1 MQQMIQTGP
10 QVPAASQHITTA
22 LYDRFVAYIDASDKT
37 VETYGRALRQF
48 FYWIQ
53 REQITQPRR
62 DDVIRYREE
71 LKQKHKPAT
80 VQSYIFAVRQF
91 FRWTAQEGLYPD
103 IADHLKGAK
112 LSTAHKKDPL
122 TVRQA
127 QEILE
132 TQRRK
137 DTLAGARDY
146 AILAAAITGGLRTI
160 EIQRANVE
168 DLRPLG
174 DKTVLY
180 IQGKGREE
188 RAEYVLITEP
198 VEKAIR
204 AYLRKRGRTGG
215 KAPLFS
221 SVSRQNYG
229 ERMTT
234 RSISRIVKN
243 AFIEAGYDSDRL
255 TAHSLRHT
263 AGTLNLLN
271 GGTLQETQQLLRH
284 SNINTTTIYA
294 HNLDKLS
301 SKSEERI
308 SSALFDEYE
317 IRKGEKE

>member
-1 MQQMIQTGP
+1 MQQMIQT
-10 QVPAASQHITTA
+10 QTQAPAVQAVTLV
-22 LYDRFVAYIDASDKT
+22 LYDRFVAYIDATENT
-37 VETYGRALRQF
+37 VDTYKRQLRQF

-53 REQITQPRR
+53 KEGITQPQR
-62 DDVIRYREE
+62 DDVIRYRDE
-71 LKQKHKPAT
+71 LRQQHKPAT
-80 VQSYIFAVRQF
+80 VQGYIIAVRQF

-103 IADHLKGAK
+103 IAANIKGAK
-112 LSTAHKKDPL
+112 ISRAHKKDPL

-127 QEILE
+127 REILE
-132 TQRRK
+132 QQRQRE
-137 DTLAGARDY
+137 DLAGLRDY
-146 AILAAAITGGLRTI
+146 AILAAALTCGLRTI
-160 EIQRANVE
+160 EIQRANAE

-204 AYLRKRGRTGG
+204 AYLKRRGRLKKGD
-215 KAPLFS
+215 PLFA
-221 SVSRQNYG
+221 SVSNRNPG
-229 ERMTT
+229 GRMTT
-234 RSISRIVKN
+234 RSISRIVKQ

-263 AGTLNLLN
+263 AGTLNLLQ

-284 SNINTTTIYA
+284 TNVNTTLIYA
-294 HNLDKLS
+294 HNLERIN

-308 SSALFDEYE
+308 SGALFDEDE
-317 IRKGEKE
+317 PQNGETE